1 MSPIEQFRASVST
14 ALQAATAAG
23 ADPSALAR
31 SLVEMAGIDPQRCGA
46 AADDLDGLID
56 GREEDELGS
65 NLVEARDILR
75 NLATR

>member
-1 MSPIEQFRASVST
+1 
-14 ALQAATAAG
+14 
-23 ADPSALAR
+23 
-31 SLVEMAGIDPQRCGA
+31 MAGIDPQRCGA

-75 NLATR
+75 NLAAR